1 TPALSRSTGRGSP
14 LHALFSVLEN
24 RPMTFPRLLCV
35 LLLSVAPLTARA
47 ADEPPPLRP
56 PAVPLVATDPY
67 FSIWSFND
75 KLTDA
80 ETHHWTGKPHT
91 LRSLVRIDGKAY
103 RLMGAEPKDV
113 PALEQKLLDV
123 TPTRT
128 IYDFEGAGV
137 RVTLTFLT
145 PMLPDDLMVL
155 SRSLT
160 YVTW

>member
-1 TPALSRSTGRGSP
+1 
-14 LHALFSVLEN
+14 
-24 RPMTFPRLLCV
+24 MTRCILPTLLLC
-35 LLLSVAPLTARA
+35 LTTLPTRA
-47 ADEPPPLRP
+47 AEPAPLRP
-56 PAVPLVATDPY
+56 PTVPLVATDPY
-67 FSIWSFND
+67 FSIWSRTD

-80 ETHHWTGKPHT
+80 DTVHWTGKPHT
-91 LRSLVRIDGKAY
+91 IRSLVRIDGKAY

-113 PALEQKLLDV
+113 PALKQNLVDV

-128 IYDFEGAGV
+128 IYEFDGTGV

-145 PMLPDDLMVL
+145 PMLPEDLELL